1 MPELPEVETLR
12 RELSRAVKC
21 KIIKLVQV
29 KWPKLVKPLS
39 VKVFTKKLIGQ
50 KIISADRRAKILL
63 LKLSKCDKKTKD
75 CFLAI
80 HLKMT
85 GQLMLRPKKGKLVI
99 GGHPLPPPPHPP
111 PRPGEGLDSNLPHKH
126 THIILNFTDGS
137 SLYFNDIRKFGW
149 MKVLD
154 EESLKKLSA

>member
-85 GQLMLRPKKGKLVI
+85 GQLILRPKKGKLVI
-99 GGHPLPPPPHPP
+99 GGHPLPPSPNLPLGQ
-111 PRPGEGLDSNLPHKH
+111 GEGLNSNLPHKH
-126 THIILNFTDGS
+126 THIIISFTDGS
-137 SLYFNDIRKFGW
+137 TLYFNDIRKFGW
-149 MKVLD
+149 LKIFYAK
-154 EESLKKLSA
+154 SL